1 MKSRFDVIVVG
12 AGPAGIAAAMR
23 ANGLGASVA
32 VLDDNPASGGQIWR
46 GVESGQLGRQADRW
60 LGRLRSS
67 PVRMLSGAAVIAGDA
82 CAKTLLI
89 ESADGAREL
98 GFGALVIATGAREM
112 FLPFPGWTLPG
123 VTGAGG
129 LQALVKS
136 GAPVEGKRVV
146 VGGSGPLLLAAAAYF
161 RRQGARVCAIV
172 EQASARSVA
181 GFAVQLAAI
190 PAKAVQAAALR
201 ASLAG
206 VPYRTGAWVEA
217 AVGDGRVE
225 QVRLRAG
232 RRTWTEPC
240 DYAAVSYG
248 LHPNTELAALLGCEI
263 GPHGVVVDETQRTS
277 LAGVY
282 CAGECTGIGGVELS
296 IVEGE
301 IAGYAAGGDTQPHRG
316 LLRERER
323 ARRFASRLNAAF
335 ALRPEL
341 RRLTTPET
349 IVCRCEDVPFANL
362 QAYSS
367 FRTAKLHTRCGMGP
381 CQGRI
386 CGAACQFLFGWTAAR
401 VRPPV
406 FPASVAALAL
416 NPSEE
421 EATVQE

>member
-1 MKSRFDVIVVG
+1 MKSRFDVVVVG
-12 AGPAGIAAAMR
+12 AGPAGIAAAVR
-23 ANGLGASVA
+23 ANELGARVA
-32 VLDDNPASGGQIWR
+32 VLDDNPGLGGQIWR
-46 GVESGQLGRQADRW
+46 GGGKGQHGGQADRW

-67 PVRMLSGAAVIAGDA
+67 PVAVLSGATVISGHAG
-82 CAKTLLI
+82 AKSLMI
-89 ESADGAREL
+89 ESADEASEL
-98 GFGALVIATGAREM
+98 DFGALVIATGAREV

-123 VTGAGG
+123 VTGVGG

-136 GAPVEGKRVV
+136 GVPLEGKRIVV
-146 VGGSGPLLLAAAAYF
+146 AGSGPLLLAAAVYF
-161 RRQGARVCAIV
+161 RKQGARVCAIV
-172 EQASARSVA
+172 EQAAARSVA
-181 GFAVQLAAI
+181 GFVLQLAAA
-190 PAKAVQAAALR
+190 PAKAFQAAALR

-206 VPYRTGAWVEA
+206 VPYRTAAWVEA
-217 AVGDGRVE
+217 AEGDGRVE
-225 QVRLRAG
+225 RVRLRAD
-232 RRTWTEPC
+232 RRTWTERC

-263 GPHGVVVDETQRTS
+263 GPHGVVVGETQQTS

-282 CAGECTGIGGVELS
+282 CAGECTGIGGVDLS
-296 IVEGE
+296 LVEGQ
-301 IAGYAAGGDTQPHRG
+301 IAGYAAGGDTHRYRS

-335 ALRPEL
+335 MLRPEL
-341 RRLTTPET
+341 RRITTPET

-367 FRTAKLHTRCGMGP
+367 FRAAKLHTRCGMGP

-386 CGAACQFLFGWTAAR
+386 CGTAGKFLLGWTATH

-406 FPASVAALAL
+406 FPASVASLAF

-421 EATVQE
+421 EAIVQE